1 MSSSKKLGRNNRFR
15 SSIRRS
21 SRRRRRR
28 FKVFRLG
35 QLFRRVKL
43 FPGLLSR
50 MKSDPARLFPELQ
63 GKVDVILERLFRK
76 LEKRG
81 RTSRRGA
88 QQFRANAQ
96 QVNAISYENL
106 EARQL
111 LAADLMIGLSG
122 TELTIT
128 DVAGINNNLTVQV
141 SGATTTISTP
151 SAIFGEFDAM
161 SLPTGLTLNS
171 DSTALTFDTADV
183 SSVVVDAAGGADT
196 LTATNVDSSD
206 FDLTFT
212 GGGGTDD
219 YFLNSSTLAAL
230 DPGGANLLTG
240 ETLYAC
246 LLYTSPSPRD

>member
-88 QQFRANAQ
+88 QKFRANSQ

-111 LAADLMIGLSG
+111 LAADFS
-122 TELTIT
+122 
-128 DVAGINNNLTVQV
+128 V
-141 SGATTTISTP
+141 S
-151 SAIFGEFDAM
+151 
-161 SLPTGLTLNS
+161 
-171 DSTALTFDTADV
+171 
-183 SSVVVDAAGGADT
+183 
-196 LTATNVDSSD
+196 
-206 FDLTFT
+206 FDLT
-212 GGGGTDD
+212 D
-219 YFLNSSTLAAL
+219 NV
-230 DPGGANLLTG
+230 LTIVG
-240 ETLYAC
+240 DLS
-246 LLYTSPSPRD
+246 LIHI